1 MCLLC
6 EKKLFKKLKSLE
18 SIELDI
24 ESTFHLNLG
33 ALFAKSLE
41 IILSTLQK
49 TQKAQS

>member
-6 EKKLFKKLKSLE
+6 EKKFFKKLKPLE
-18 SIELDI
+18 GIKLDI
-24 ESTFHLNLG
+24 ESTLHLNLG
-33 ALFAKSLE
+33 ALFLKSLE